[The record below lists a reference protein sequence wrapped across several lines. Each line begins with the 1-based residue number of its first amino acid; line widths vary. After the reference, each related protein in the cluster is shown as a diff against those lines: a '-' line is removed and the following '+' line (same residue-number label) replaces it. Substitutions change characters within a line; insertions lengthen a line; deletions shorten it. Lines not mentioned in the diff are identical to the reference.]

1 MITKNVVCAA
11 ALGMA
16 AALSAVTAD
25 AARDDE
31 FKQVTPQELVKT
43 PQLFWAQGFIFK
55 DTVVQPPA
63 PPARLM
69 GERSVLAFRTKGAG
83 ECFIDEALAPALSNI
98 VPGAECIFSGTV
110 FQERGWFRSSFRVVV
125 DRFTANL
132 AQTGNAGELL
142 AALPREGDSVYA
154 VTARRLDELLAQ
166 VQTDLMA
173 YSGEK
178 SIAMADVFD
187 PASPHRDQ
195 VLQSVRSG
203 ITRLEEQSRA
213 PAAVFLSD
221 LLVSMMAGR
230 YVAPPAT
237 VPAVTNAAPPVR
249 PNAAP
254 PAVAPGQSAPAA
266 PAAAPSAGPV
276 RKRSFFAR
284 LFGLGGGKSA
294 PKAAASTNVPVAIA
308 APAPAP
314 KAADVPPAAA
324 PVAKRSFWGR
334 LFGGGATKPATA
346 GTAATA
352 VTNTAVAPVPS
363 ADAAAPIPAR

>member
-1 MITKNVVCAA
+1 MITKNAVCAA

-16 AALSAVTAD
+16 AVMSAVTAD

-43 PQLFWAQGFIFK
+43 PQLFWAQGFIFR

-63 PPARLM
+63 PPARQM

-83 ECFIDEALAPALSNI
+83 ECFIDEDLAPALSNI

-132 AQTGNAGELL
+132 AQTGNAGAIL
-142 AALPREGDSVYA
+142 AALPRDGDSVYA

-173 YSGEK
+173 YSSEK
-178 SIAMADVFD
+178 NITMAEVFD
-187 PASPHRDQ
+187 PASPHRDH
-195 VLQSVRSG
+195 VLRSVRGG

-230 YVAPPAT
+230 YVVPPVS
-237 VPAVTNAAPPVR
+237 VPAVTNAPP
-249 PNAAP
+249 PASPSAAP
-254 PAVAPGQSAPAA
+254 PAIVPGPGASAA
-266 PAAAPSAGPV
+266 PAAAPAPV

-284 LFGLGGGKSA
+284 LFGSGGGKSA
-294 PKAAASTNVPVAIA
+294 PKATATTNSVPSTTA
-308 APAPAP
+308 APAPPP
-314 KAADVPPAAA
+314 KAADAPPPAA

-334 LFGGGATKPATA
+334 MFGGGSTRPPAA
-346 GTAATA
+346 
-352 VTNTAVAPVPS
+352 NTATNATVAPVQA
-363 ADAAAPIPAR
+363 ADPAAPLPAR